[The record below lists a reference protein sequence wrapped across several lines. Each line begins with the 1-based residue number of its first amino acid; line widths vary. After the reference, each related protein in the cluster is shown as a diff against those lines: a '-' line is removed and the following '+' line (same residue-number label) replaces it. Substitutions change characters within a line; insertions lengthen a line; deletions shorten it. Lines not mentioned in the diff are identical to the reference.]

1 MLNKRIQELQIC
13 PFSIFES
20 KVIVSY
26 LKKEMDSDN
35 KNITV
40 AVGMSGGVDSSVAA
54 ALLVKEGY
62 NVIGITMKT
71 YDYMEVGGSSPNE
84 SNCCDLN
91 AVMDAHTVAE
101 KLEFPHYVVNLRE
114 EFGTIVINNFVEE
127 YLKGRTPNP
136 CVVCNRKIKF
146 GVLLEKAQEYGAQ
159 YIATGHYARVRLD
172 KDRNRFILSSGKYV
186 EKDQSYA
193 LWAVTQEA
201 LSKTIF
207 PLGEMTK
214 PEVRSLAEQYELINA
229 RKHESYE
236 ICFVPDDNYERF
248 LNERIPDL
256 QKRVANGDIVQNGNI
271 VGKHNGYPFYTIGQ
285 RRNIG
290 AYGQKMYVTEIDS
303 DKNTIHIGT
312 DTELHHRTLIA
323 GQVNWVGICNID
335 KSLHAQA
342 RVRYMDRGTNALVSS
357 IEDGKF
363 QVTFDEP
370 KRAITPGQSVVIY
383 DRDDVL
389 CGGIIEKVLD

>member
-1 MLNKRIQELQIC
+1 L
-13 PFSIFES
+13 
-20 KVIVSY
+20 Y
-26 LKKEMDSDN
+26 LKKEMKADN
-35 KNITV
+35 RNITV

-54 ALLVKEGY
+54 ALLMKEGY

-71 YDYMEVGGSSPNE
+71 YDYMEVGGPSPNE

-101 KLEFPHYVVNLRE
+101 KLGFPHYVVNLRE
-114 EFGTIVINNFVEE
+114 EFGAAVINNFVEE

-136 CVVCNRKIKF
+136 CVICNKKIKF
-146 GVLLEKAQEYGAQ
+146 GVLLEKAQEHGAQ
-159 YIATGHYARVRLD
+159 YIATGHYARVRFD
-172 KDRNRFILSSGKYV
+172 KHRKRYILSRGKYA
-186 EKDQSYA
+186 EKDQSYV

-214 PEVRSLAEQYELINA
+214 PEVRALAEQYKLINA

-248 LNERIPDL
+248 LKERIPNL
-256 QKRVANGDIVQNGNI
+256 QEQVSGGDIVQDGNV

-303 DKNTIHIGT
+303 KTNTIKIGT
-312 DTELHHRTLIA
+312 NDELHHRTLIA
-323 GQVNWVGICNID
+323 GQVNWSGLTMLD
-335 KSLHAQA
+335 KDLRVQA
-342 RVRYMDRGTNALVSS
+342 RVRYKDKGTDALVS
-357 IEDGKF
+357 IEENGNIK
-363 QVTFDEP
+363 VIFDQP
-370 KRAITPGQSVVIY
+370 KHAITPGQSVVIY
-383 DRDDVL
+383 DGDDVL
-389 CGGIIEKVLD
+389 CGGVIEQVLD

>member
-1 MLNKRIQELQIC
+1 M
-13 PFSIFES
+13 
-20 KVIVSY
+20 
-26 LKKEMDSDN
+26 KEKN

-54 ALLVKEGY
+54 ALLMKEGY

-71 YDYMEVGGSSPNE
+71 YDYMEVGGTGPNE
-84 SNCCDLN
+84 SSCCDLN

-101 KLEFPHYVVNLRE
+101 KLGFPHYVVNLRE
-114 EFGTIVINNFVEE
+114 EFGTAVINNFVGE

-136 CVVCNRKIKF
+136 CVICNRKIKF
-146 GVLLEKAQEYGAQ
+146 GALLDKAQELGAQ
-159 YIATGHYARVRLD
+159 FIATGHYARVRFD
-172 KDRNRFILSSGKYV
+172 DQRKRYILSRGKYY

-201 LSKTIF
+201 LGKTMF

-214 PEVRSLAEQYELINA
+214 PEVRALADQNELINA

-256 QKRVANGDIVQNGNI
+256 QKRVSNGDIVHNGNV
-271 VGKHNGYPFYTIGQ
+271 VGKHHGYPFYTIGQ

-303 DKNTIHIGT
+303 KTNSIKIGT
-312 DTELHHRTLIA
+312 DVDLHHRTLIA
-323 GQVNWVGICNID
+323 GQVNWSGLAALD
-335 KSLHAQA
+335 KNLRVQA
-342 RVRYMDRGTNALVSS
+342 KVRYKDRGSDALVSLEENGN
-357 IEDGKF
+357 IK
-363 QVTFDEP
+363 VTFDEP
-370 KRAITPGQSVVIY
+370 KRAITQGQSVVIY
-383 DRDDVL
+383 DGDDVL
-389 CGGIIEKVLD
+389 CGGVIEQVLD